1 MTSKAE
7 SIENSKKRLQ
17 QLQASLDVLKEDFRR
32 GTISVRAYHNKAYPL
47 QAKIRQ
53 AEYELRP
60 VDEFHRPDGSEVE
73 TV

>member
-7 SIENSKKRLQ
+7 SLENDRKRLQ
-17 QLQASLDVLKEDFRR
+17 QLQASLDVLKQDFRR
-32 GTISVRAYHNKAYPL
+32 GALGVTAYHNKAYPL

-53 AEYELRP
+53 AEDDLRP

-73 TV
+73 TA